1 MDESTEETRERQ
13 AAAISGEIDQE
24 VGENGVLVSGGGADA
39 RVLRSQEAPDAG
51 AFRTP
56 VAGGA
61 RRGSRSGGQAGR
73 GPRSL
78 LEELHSTER
87 RDSPHIQALK
97 REVQACKVD
106 LNEAM
111 DSTEVAFTLAAG
123 RLSAAKA
130 RLEASEAAAAA
141 ASEPSA
147 AERGEA
153 ETRAA
158 FGDIQRT

>member
-1 MDESTEETRERQ
+1 MDESTEETQARQ
-13 AAAISGEIDQE
+13 AAALSGEIDQE

-111 DSTEVAFTLAAG
+111 ASTANRSG
-123 RLSAAKA
+123 WSA
-130 RLEASEAAAAA
+130 RLRR
-141 ASEPSA
+141 P
-147 AERGEA
+147 
-153 ETRAA
+153 
-158 FGDIQRT
+158 

>member
-1 MDESTEETRERQ
+1 MDESTEETQARQ
-13 AAAISGEIDQE
+13 AAALSGEIDQE

-78 LEELHSTER
+78 LEELHSEMAAPSEADGVLER
-87 RDSPHIQALK
+87 RQ
-97 REVQACKVD
+97 QW
-106 LNEAM
+106 
-111 DSTEVAFTLAAG
+111 
-123 RLSAAKA
+123 
-130 RLEASEAAAAA
+130 SEAVDREFWN
-141 ASEPSA
+141 SL
-147 AERGEA
+147 
-153 ETRAA
+153 
-158 FGDIQRT
+158 D

>member
-1 MDESTEETRERQ
+1 MDESTEETQARQ
-13 AAAISGEIDQE
+13 AAALSGEIDQE

-61 RRGSRSGGQAGR
+61 RRGSRSVGQAGR

-106 LNEAM
+106 LH
-111 DSTEVAFTLAAG
+111 EV
-123 RLSAAKA
+123 
-130 RLEASEAAAAA
+130 
-141 ASEPSA
+141 
-147 AERGEA
+147 
-153 ETRAA
+153 
-158 FGDIQRT
+158 